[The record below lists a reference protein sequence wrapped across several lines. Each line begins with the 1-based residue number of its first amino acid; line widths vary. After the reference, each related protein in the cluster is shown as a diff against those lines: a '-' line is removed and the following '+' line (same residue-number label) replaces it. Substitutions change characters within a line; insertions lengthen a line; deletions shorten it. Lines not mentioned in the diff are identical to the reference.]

1 MASQATFVAQ
11 AERTNATVEILDQTA
26 SHIGEVVKMINA
38 IAGQT
43 RCGAVAIAAPRD
55 QWYCIAQSLIR
66 RV

>member
-11 AERTNATVEILDQTA
+11 AERTNATVEILDRTA
-26 SHIGEVVKMINA
+26 SHIGEVVKMP
-38 IAGQT
+38 G
-43 RCGAVAIAAPRD
+43 RPVAVRSPLPLPPD